1 MRSVHTKKPKKKRFE
16 KLKAHHNSS
25 HSALFD
31 PLYDHRSYDFDE
43 EDKYEAEDEEYEDYE
58 ENNADFEID
67 IELSG
72 EIW

>member
-31 PLYDHRSYDFDE
+31 PLYDHRSQDYDE
-43 EDKYEAEDEEYEDYE
+43 EEKYEAEDEEYESLE
-58 ENNADFEID
+58 ERDIDFEID